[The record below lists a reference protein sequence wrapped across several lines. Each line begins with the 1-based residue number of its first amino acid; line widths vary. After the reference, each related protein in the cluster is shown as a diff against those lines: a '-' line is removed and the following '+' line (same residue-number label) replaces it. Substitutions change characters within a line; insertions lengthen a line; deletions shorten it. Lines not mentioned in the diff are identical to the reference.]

1 MSDLDFL
8 HTADLTSDQ
17 NKSDLFRNKDCSVR
31 MYMSPV
37 PELPDIRDP
46 LKQLPA
52 ESVLS
57 ELLLSGSA
65 VPALSK
71 LLLSVPPVP
80 ALSELLLSAP
90 PVPAPSLFLLLE
102 PGLSLTYQTAALRN
116 TDKTLRR
123 QEFLDNT

>member
-65 VPALSK
+65 IPALSK

>member
-1 MSDLDFL
+1 
-8 HTADLTSDQ
+8 
-17 NKSDLFRNKDCSVR
+17 
-31 MYMSPV
+31 MSPV

>member
-8 HTADLTSDQ
+8 HTADLTSDE

-71 LLLSVPPVP
+71 LLMSVPPVP
-80 ALSELLLSAP
+80 AL
-90 PVPAPSLFLLLE
+90 SLFLLLE

>member
-71 LLLSVPPVP
+71 LILSVPPVP

>member
-90 PVPAPSLFLLLE
+90 PVPALSELLLSA
-102 PGLSLTYQTAALRN
+102 PPVPALRHCFFCSN
-116 TDKTLRR
+116 RVCR
-123 QEFLDNT
+123 